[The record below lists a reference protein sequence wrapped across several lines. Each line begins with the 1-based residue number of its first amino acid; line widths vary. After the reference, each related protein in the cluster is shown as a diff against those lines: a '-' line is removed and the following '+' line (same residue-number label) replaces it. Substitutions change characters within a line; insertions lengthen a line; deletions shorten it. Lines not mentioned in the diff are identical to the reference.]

1 MPRVLL
7 RRLRYSRRYHPG
19 PYPLW
24 VRLTCGLAVDSLH
37 SPCAPLLPVW
47 GVDRARHTVPPP
59 PGRLALPTPP
69 TGTHRTRVRAGLL
82 LLRAAVHS
90 TAAVLRPEAD
100 CRLKEIAT
108 TQPGGRATAAGPF
121 KGRAEVRTIPD

>member
-1 MPRVLL
+1 MAKLNKQGIPISIKARPGL
-7 RRLRYSRRYHPG
+7 YS
-19 PYPLW
+19 LW
-24 VRLTCGLAVDSLH
+24 VRRTCGLAVYSLR
-37 SPCAPLLPVW
+37 SPCSPLLPVW

-90 TAAVLRPEAD
+90 TA
-100 CRLKEIAT
+100 
-108 TQPGGRATAAGPF
+108 GPLLPSPPHTNSISF
-121 KGRAEVRTIPD
+121 PL